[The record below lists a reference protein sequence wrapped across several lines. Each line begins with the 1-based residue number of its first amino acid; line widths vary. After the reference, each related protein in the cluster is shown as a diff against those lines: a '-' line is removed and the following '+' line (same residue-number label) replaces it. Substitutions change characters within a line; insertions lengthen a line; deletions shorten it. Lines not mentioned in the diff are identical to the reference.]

1 MKSSLTIRNA
11 DVVLPGKIQKTD
23 VSVINGVIS
32 TIGFEIPEI
41 GEVIDAEGLFLIPGI
56 IDPQVHFREPGA
68 DHKEDLHSG
77 SCAAAAGGVTSFLD
91 MPNNNPPV
99 TTIKRMAEKKQ
110 LAAEKSVVNY
120 GFFIGATP
128 DNVEELNAVENVCG
142 IKIFMGAST
151 GDLLVEEPDI
161 LESIFAN
168 GTKLIAVHAEDESIL
183 QENRKLM
190 KGIDDVRIHSRIRD
204 ESAALS
210 ATKLAV
216 RLSLKYL
223 RRLHILHLTTEEEC
237 DFLRTLPREHHIST
251 EVCPQHLVL
260 SSPECYEHLG
270 TKAQMNPPI
279 RSKRHT
285 VALWQALKDG
295 IIDCIATDHAPHTL
309 AEKEKPYSKSPSG
322 MPGVETSLALMLDR
336 VNRDLCTLPEVVYW
350 MSESPA
356 KLYKM
361 HGKGRIE
368 VGQDADLALIDMSLK
383 KKVTN
388 GKLNTRVNWSPFDGM
403 ELQGWPVRTIVNGQ
417 TVFLNGEFN
426 KSVRGK
432 EICFAS

>member
-1 MKSSLTIRNA
+1 
-11 DVVLPGKIQKTD
+11 
-23 VSVINGVIS
+23 
-32 TIGFEIPEI
+32 
-41 GEVIDAEGLFLIPGI
+41 
-56 IDPQVHFREPGA
+56 
-68 DHKEDLHSG
+68 
-77 SCAAAAGGVTSFLD
+77 
-91 MPNNNPPV
+91 
-99 TTIKRMAEKKQ
+99 MAEKKQ

-128 DNVEELNAVENVCG
+128 DNLEELNAVENVCG

-151 GDLLVEEPDI
+151 GDLLVDDPNT

-183 QENRKLM
+183 QENRRLM

-216 RLSLKYL
+216 RLSIKYL

-260 SSPECYEHLG
+260 TSPECYEHLG

-309 AEKEKPYSKSPSG
+309 AEKKQPYGMSPSG

-388 GKLNTRVNWSPFDGM
+388 GKLHTRVNWSPFDGM
-403 ELQGWPVRTIVNGQ
+403 EMQGWPVRTIVNGQ
-417 TVFLNGEFN
+417 TVFLNGEVN
-426 KSVRGK
+426 ESVRGK